1 MAQGAHT
8 KSWRGSIKIPGA
20 LFDAGSFY
28 FEYYNIITKA
38 FSLLFKKNKIKEET
52 VVSDD
57 EPAEEMELA
66 VQPPASYSHQYTHFP
81 AVYISILSSRS
92 VAERL

>member
-28 FEYYNIITKA
+28 FEYIIILQKF
-38 FSLLFKKNKIKEET
+38 FSLLKKEET

-66 VQPPASYSHQYTHFP
+66 VQPPASYSHQYTFSRGLYFLF
-81 AVYISILSSRS
+81 YI
-92 VAERL
+92 